1 VADAQRPATA
11 VDREGAGNAN
21 ILAETI
27 ALRESRSR
35 TGFRASARAYAQ
47 DKFAVAAAIILFVIA
62 MLAVLAPVLPL
73 DDPVEDDMAN
83 RLAPIGTPGHILGQD
98 FNGRD
103 MLSRLIWGGRQS
115 LPNAVIPV
123 IVAGIISLFL
133 GMTAGYIGGFVD
145 MTIMRVMDVLF
156 ALPDI
161 ILAIA
166 IAAALG
172 QGRRSVILATTL
184 VIIAPLT
191 RMTYAST
198 RQQGAS
204 EYIVAA
210 RAIGAPF
217 SRIISKHMLPNV
229 IAPVLIYATTII
241 GLLVVFTSSLSF
253 LGLGVSPPT
262 PEWGLM
268 VDEGRKVLQVAPH
281 VSMEP
286 GILILIAS
294 LCFNLVGDGLRYA
307 LDPRQHTN

>member
-1 VADAQRPATA
+1 
-11 VDREGAGNAN
+11 
-21 ILAETI
+21 L
-27 ALRESRSR
+27 
-35 TGFRASARAYAQ
+35 
-47 DKFAVAAAIILFVIA
+47 
-62 MLAVLAPVLPL
+62 LAPVLPL
-73 DDPVEDDMAN
+73 DDPTADDMAN
-83 RLAPIGTPGHILGQD
+83 RLAPMGTEGHPLGLH

-123 IVAGIISLFL
+123 IAAGIIALFL
-133 GMTAGYIGGFVD
+133 GMTAGYLGGLLD
-145 MTIMRVMDVLF
+145 MSIMRTMDVLF

-172 QGRRSVILATTL
+172 QGRKSVILATTL

-198 RQQGAS
+198 RQQSAA
-204 EYIVAA
+204 EYIIAA

-217 SRIISKHMLPNV
+217 TRIIGKHMLPNV

-241 GLLVVFTSSLSF
+241 GLLVVFTASLSF

-268 VDEGRKVLQVAPH
+268 VDEGRRVLQVSPH
-281 VSMEP
+281 VAMLP

-307 LDPRQHTN
+307 LDPRQHVN

>member
-1 VADAQRPATA
+1 MADARRTVPQT
-11 VDREGAGNAN
+11 DQREGTNA
-21 ILAETI
+21 LAESI
-27 ALRESRSR
+27 AMRESRSR
-35 TGFRASARAYAQ
+35 TGIRASLRAYAQ
-47 DKFAVAAAIILFVIA
+47 DRFAVVAAVILIV
-62 MLAVLAPVLPL
+62 MSLLALLAPVLPL
-73 DDPVEDDMAN
+73 DDPVQDDMVN
-83 RLAPIGTPGHILGQD
+83 RLSGIGTPGHILGQD

-115 LPNAVIPV
+115 LPNAVLPV
-123 IVAGIISLFL
+123 IVAGTIALCLGMMAGFL
-133 GMTAGYIGGFVD
+133 GGLLD
-145 MTIMRVMDVLF
+145 MLIMRLMDVLF

-198 RQQGAS
+198 RQQAAA

-217 SRIISKHMLPNV
+217 SRIIGKHMLPNV
-229 IAPVLIYATTII
+229 FAPVLIYATTII
-241 GLLVVFTSSLSF
+241 GLLVVFTASLSF

-268 VDEGRKVLQVAPH
+268 VDEGRRVLQVAPH
-281 VSMEP
+281 VAMLP
-286 GILILIAS
+286 GVLILVAS

-307 LDPRQHTN
+307 LDPRQHRN

>member
-1 VADAQRPATA
+1 MQRQAATVDQREGSNALAEATA
-11 VDREGAGNAN
+11 VREQ
-21 ILAETI
+21 
-27 ALRESRSR
+27 RSR
-35 TGFRASARAYAQ
+35 TGFRASLRAYSH
-47 DKFAVAAAIILFVIA
+47 DRFAVVAAVILIVISLFA
-62 MLAVLAPVLPL
+62 LLAPVLPL
-73 DDPVEDDMAN
+73 EDPTEDDMAN
-83 RLAPIGTPGHILGQD
+83 RLSPIGTPGHILGQD

-123 IVAGIISLFL
+123 LAAGVIALFL
-133 GMTAGYIGGFVD
+133 GMTAGYIGGLAD
-145 MTIMRVMDVLF
+145 MGIMRVMDVLF

-198 RQQGAS
+198 RQQGAA

-210 RAIGAPF
+210 RSIGAPF
-217 SRIISKHMLPNV
+217 TRIIGRHLLPNV

-241 GLLVVFTSSLSF
+241 GLLVVFTASLSF

-268 VDEGRKVLQVAPH
+268 VDEGRRVLQVSPH
-281 VSMEP
+281 VAMLP
-286 GILILIAS
+286 GVLILIAS